1 MEKRIQNILR
11 DKDIKKASNLLGIDE
26 LTLKRLNDQRLLN
39 SEYIRDLIIRSDY
52 EKLVRGLRYLIDQE
66 NAYTFPEIKK
76 ALTKEY
82 SVSMQ
87 TLNNILHGRTNA
99 NMHFCKKC
107 GFRISAKTALR
118 TGGLCSACFSDT
130 LEF

>member
-87 TLNNILHGRTNA
+87 TLNNIRS
-99 NMHFCKKC
+99 MF
-107 GFRISAKTALR
+107 
-118 TGGLCSACFSDT
+118 
-130 LEF
+130 